1 MTGSFNQWH
10 CNNMKKVI
18 NDHKSQSIDVIFDA
32 MNDISEIEIKIEEI
46 ILSKLIGL
54 CLQQIDT

>member
-1 MTGSFNQWH
+1 
-10 CNNMKKVI
+10 MKKVI

-54 CLQQIDT
+54 CL

>member
-54 CLQQIDT
+54 CL